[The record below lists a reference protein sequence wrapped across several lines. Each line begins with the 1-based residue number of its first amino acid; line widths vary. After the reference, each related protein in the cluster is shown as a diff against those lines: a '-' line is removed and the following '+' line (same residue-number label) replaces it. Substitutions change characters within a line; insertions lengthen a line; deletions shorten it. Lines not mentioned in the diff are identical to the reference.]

1 VTGKRYATGGGAEP
15 REKWESWHAPARA
28 GVTIWPAARAICRV
42 GYNRVVS
49 ASLERL
55 LDDLNPA
62 QREAVVAGDGPL
74 LVLAGAGSGKTRVIA
89 YRIAW
94 LLSQRGLSPRN
105 LLAVTFTNKAAG
117 EMARRVDTLLAPA
130 GLSSPLIATF
140 HSVCVRILRRHGTH
154 VGLPSHF
161 TIYDEDDRLAL
172 VKECM
177 KEGELADRT
186 FTPGAAVHR
195 ISFLKNQMTTLTE
208 ALRDARG
215 PWEQKAALV
224 YSRYEKRLRET
235 GAVDFDDLLLLVV
248 RLLVDTPEVLAW
260 YRGLWRSVLV
270 DEYQDTNR
278 AQYRII
284 RLLTQEHR
292 NICVV
297 GDSDQSIYKW
307 RGADIRNIL
316 DFEEDYPGTKVVRL
330 EQNYRSTK
338 SILAVAAGVIAHN
351 VQRKDKTLWTE
362 NQSGE
367 PPRVYRA
374 WDEHEEASF
383 VAQSIL
389 GLRTEG
395 VLWDGVA
402 VFYRTN
408 AQSRVLE
415 DALRRARIPYVI
427 VGGVRFYERK
437 EIKDTLA
444 YLRLTVNPADD
455 VAFRRAI
462 GAPSRGIGQATLARL
477 DEEAARQSRPLL
489 AVAAQPPADV
499 RGKPGRTLQEFAA
512 LIGRLAGQRRDLA
525 PPAFIDLVLDQSGYR
540 EALRQERAPEAEARL
555 ENLEELIAAA
565 EDFTHAEPE
574 PTLEGFLDGVALVS
588 DVDELKDAEGRVT
601 LMTLHSAKGLEF
613 PAVFVTGLEEGVF
626 PHARSMN
633 DPDEIEEERRL
644 CYVGVTRAKERL
656 TLSWALHRR
665 IHGYGVGEPSR
676 FLREMPED
684 HLQPLNA
691 GRVQEERGEPAR
703 AVPRYEPEEESWPIR
718 VGARVRH
725 ARFGEGLVVGVERDG
740 SDTIVTVGFASVG
753 RKRLSLQ
760 YAQLEE
766 L

>member
-1 VTGKRYATGGGAEP
+1 VAPRQDGRDDLTG
-15 REKWESWHAPARA
+15 RA
-28 GVTIWPAARAICRV
+28 QIDSV
-42 GYNRVVS
+42 GYNRVVT
-49 ASLERL
+49 APVERL

-62 QREAVVAGDGPL
+62 QREAVTAGDGPL

-94 LLSQRGLSPRN
+94 LLGRGDLAPRH
-105 LLAVTFTNKAAG
+105 LLAMTFTNKAAG
-117 EMARRVDTLLAPA
+117 EMARRVERLLAPI
-130 GLSSPLIATF
+130 GLKPPLITTF
-140 HSVCVRILRRHGTH
+140 HSACVRILRQHGSH
-154 VGLPSHF
+154 LGLPSHF

-172 VKECM
+172 VKECL
-177 KEGELADRT
+177 KEGELADRS
-186 FTPGAAVHR
+186 FTPSAAVHR
-195 ISFLKNQMTTLTE
+195 ISYLKNQMIAVTE

-215 PWEQKAALV
+215 PWEKKAALV

-248 RLLVDTPEVLAW
+248 RLFTEIPDVLAY
-260 YRGLWRSVLV
+260 YRGLWRYVLV

-284 RLLTQEHR
+284 RLLTAEHR
-292 NICVV
+292 NVCVV

-316 DFEEDYPGTKVVRL
+316 DFEDDYPGTKVVRL
-330 EQNYRSTK
+330 EQNYRSTQ
-338 SILAVAAGVIAHN
+338 SILALAAGVIAHN

-362 NQSGE
+362 NPAGD
-367 PPRVYRA
+367 PARLYRA

-383 VAQSIL
+383 VAQAIL
-389 GLRTEG
+389 GLRGEG
-395 VLWDGVA
+395 VPWDGVA

-415 DALRRARIPYVI
+415 DALRRGRIPYVI
-427 VGGVRFYERK
+427 VGGVRFYERR

-444 YLRLTVNPADD
+444 YLRLILNPADD

-462 GAPSRGIGQATLARL
+462 GAPSRGIGPTTLGRL
-477 DEEAARQSRPLL
+477 DEEAARQARPLL
-489 AVAAQPPADV
+489 AVAAEPPADV
-499 RGKPGRTLQEFAA
+499 RGKARGALEAFAA

-525 PPAFIDLVLDQSGYR
+525 PPAFIDLVLDQTGYR
-540 EALRQERAPEAEARL
+540 EALRQERTPEGEARL

-565 EDFTHAEPE
+565 EDFTHTDGQ
-574 PTLEGFLDGVALVS
+574 PTLDGFLDSVALMS
-588 DVDELKDAEGRVT
+588 DVDELKDADSRVT

-613 PAVFVTGLEEGVF
+613 PAVFLTGLEEGVF

-633 DPDEIEEERRL
+633 DSDEIEEERRL

-684 HLQPLNA
+684 RLLPLNG
-691 GRVQEERGEPAR
+691 GRVQEPVAMAAR
-703 AVPRYEPEEESWPIR
+703 EVPRYEPEEESWPIR

-740 SDTIVTVGFASVG
+740 ADTVVTVGFASVG